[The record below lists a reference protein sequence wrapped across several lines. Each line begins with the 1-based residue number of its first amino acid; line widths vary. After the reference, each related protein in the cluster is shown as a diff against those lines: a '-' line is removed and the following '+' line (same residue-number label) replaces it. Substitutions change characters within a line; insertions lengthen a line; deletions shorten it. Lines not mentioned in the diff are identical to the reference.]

1 MTKLQKIWLGI
12 GIVGT
17 FLVILS
23 IYGANQEKKMN
34 EEITQNKGETIGV
47 VIKYGAQGKT
57 IYKDLVY
64 EYFVNG
70 NRYIG
75 SVGETQVKDLEKL
88 CKQQHCP
95 DCVGAKFQVEYSTL
109 NYDYCR
115 VIIGNDTIIT
125 AWGFGKG
132 RGNK

>member
-23 IYGANQEKKMN
+23 IYVAIQTRRMD
-34 EEITQNKGETIGV
+34 EEITQNRAETIGV
-47 VIKYGAQGKT
+47 IIDYSVAGKT
-57 IYKDLVY
+57 IYKDLTY

-70 NRYIG
+70 NRYTG
-75 SVGETQVKDLEKL
+75 FTGETQVKGLEPL
-88 CKQQHCP
+88 CKQQNCP
-95 DCVGAKFQVEYSTL
+95 DCVGAKFKVEYSTL

-115 VIIGNDTIIT
+115 IIVGNDTVVT
-125 AWGFGKG
+125 GWWFGKG